1 MKSKFVF
8 YKRMMGDRKQ
18 KKFAYL
24 IMMVSAL
31 AFAVLFLLFAVLKV
45 GDIDIHKENNYRK
58 RWWGSA
64 GVILY

>member
-1 MKSKFVF
+1 MVASISTFLVLVCKFVF

-18 KKFAYL
+18 KKTAYL

-45 GDIDIHKENNYRK
+45 GLTSD
-58 RWWGSA
+58 
-64 GVILY
+64 